1 MKGGKR
7 VDNCVKNEEKQP
19 QAVKSC
25 PKCGATPCKEHAVGA
40 KIKSEQVKVYWSSE
54 ALDALEEAK
63 KSKKKSPV
71 EVMPTI
77 NDGKF
82 EKKGKK
88 KVEVNV
94 KDTTSIG

>member
-19 QAVKSC
+19 QAVESC

-40 KIKSEQVKVYWSSE
+40 KIKSEEVRVF
-54 ALDALEEAK
+54 EAK
-63 KSKKKSPV
+63 KSKKKSPAV
-71 EVMPTI
+71 EIMPTI

-88 KVEVNV
+88 KVEINV

>member
-1 MKGGKR
+1 SEELTIKA
-7 VDNCVKNEEKQP
+7 EEKQP
-19 QAVKSC
+19 QAVESC

-63 KSKKKSPV
+63 KSKKKPPAV

-77 NDGKF
+77 NDGKY
-82 EKKGKK
+82 EKKGGAKK
-88 KVEVNV
+88 KPDIQV
-94 KDTTSIG
+94 KDTTNIG

>member
-7 VDNCVKNEEKQP
+7 VDNCVKNEEMQP
-19 QAVKSC
+19 QAVEAC
-25 PKCGATPCKEHAVGA
+25 PKCGATPCKEHAVKG
-40 KIKSEQVKVYWSSE
+40 KKNEEVKVYWSSE

-63 KSKKKSPV
+63 KSKKKPPV
-71 EVMPTI
+71 EVMPTV

-88 KVEVNV
+88 AEVAV
-94 KDTTSIG
+94 KDSSY

>member
-7 VDNCVKNEEKQP
+7 VDNCVKNEEMQP
-19 QAVKSC
+19 QAVESC
-25 PKCGATPCKEHAVGA
+25 PKCGATPCKEHAVKG
-40 KIKSEQVKVYWSSE
+40 KKNEEVKVYWSSE

-63 KSKKKSPV
+63 KSKKIV
-71 EVMPTI
+71 EVMPTV

-88 KVEVNV
+88 TEVQV
-94 KDTTSIG
+94 KDNSY

>member
-19 QAVKSC
+19 QAVESC

-40 KIKSEQVKVYWSSE
+40 KIKSEEVRVF
-54 ALDALEEAK
+54 EAK
-63 KSKKKSPV
+63 KSKKKPPAV

-77 NDGKF
+77 NDGKY
-82 EKKGKK
+82 EKKGGAKK
-88 KVEVNV
+88 KPDIQV
-94 KDTTSIG
+94 KDTTYIGCY